1 MSKTSQLYG
10 ENTGYRVIS
19 KTNEEE
25 EEIWIV
31 KGSSDLMEIESADEA
46 IRLLKED
53 AKGDD

>member
-1 MSKTSQLYG
+1 MSKTKQLYG
-10 ENTGYRVIS
+10 QDSGHRVIT

-31 KGSSDLMEIESADEA
+31 KGSNDLMEIESADEA

>member
-19 KTNEEE
+19 KINEEE

-53 AKGDD
+53 VKGDD

>member
-1 MSKTSQLYG
+1 MTKTKQLYG
-10 ENTGYRVIS
+10 QDSGHRVIT
-19 KTNEEE
+19 KTNEE

-53 AKGDD
+53 ARGDD